1 MHAANHEGANQTQ
14 GTDSQGRRGGRRKRE
29 EYVNKRGA
37 SRRWRSRIRHAL
49 FNAAKEPPV
58 RKMAEHG
65 EREYELA
72 PTN

>member
-1 MHAANHEGANQTQ
+1 MSGPIRHKVQI
-14 GTDSQGRRGGRRKRE
+14 RRVGGGERRRKRE

-37 SRRWRSRIRHAL
+37 SIRWRSRIRHAL